1 MLVAGDGKE
10 YCLWDVEK
18 FYAAR
23 RVLPQRQQLT
33 IEMNLYEDRPER
45 DCARQMGIGL
55 NNPVAIY
62 GTVGLTRLLAFA
74 VKGDIEGY
82 FIPIPEDCSAVTGVY
97 LAKEPAPTPAPTPE
111 PEPEP
116 TPEPE
121 PSLMEETMAILDEL
135 ILGPPP
141 RPSSMTIV
149 VDRISTSVRFVD
161 FDPRTLTRRRRAS

>member
-116 TPEPE
+116 EPTPEPVQIVA
-121 PSLMEETMAILDEL
+121 TQ
-135 ILGPPP
+135 
-141 RPSSMTIV
+141 MTIV
-149 VDRISTSVRFVD
+149 VDRVTTSVRFVS